1 MVGGVWGKSLPP
13 NDPTDRESVDRFIT
27 TSTGTALAPSFPTHS
42 SAARVC
48 ANVTIALRSDGTVKR
63 LLGEER
69 ASPRKREGGIRYRQ
83 SYVDRWIDELAL
95 RSLAAAAAA
104 YASIYL
110 SPAQLQPVT
119 RAQSEGAV
127 PTCVMS
133 VYVRRAYGRHA
144 CRANLVSTS

>member
-1 MVGGVWGKSLPP
+1 M
-13 NDPTDRESVDRFIT
+13 
-27 TSTGTALAPSFPTHS
+27 
-42 SAARVC
+42 
-48 ANVTIALRSDGTVKR
+48 KR

-83 SYVDRWIDELAL
+83 SYVDRWIDELAP
-95 RSLAAAAAA
+95 RSLAAAAA

-119 RAQSEGAV
+119 HAQSEGAV

-133 VYVRRAYGRHA
+133 VYVVLTEDTHVEQIWFQHPTWNRTALKLQEWNIPLFSSSSCSGSYGAKVYKSLKPR
-144 CRANLVSTS
+144 